1 MIFMGFKKY
10 LKPLLLFLIYEI
22 FWFSVASVIR
32 SFFPA
37 TFAFSLS
44 PFIPTESIIIEL
56 LMIFTIIIPFGGLL
70 GYIMGGYI
78 LAPFFL
84 YIHKKV
90 FGSKFVYAIQEKPE
104 VRSINIFYKSFF
116 PILLSINITFMML
129 SPEVMQVILSSEFL
143 SIITSLSIESIQKIV
158 SLFILLPISFTITM
172 FLFSSIWFLKNSGI
186 LYSNEKKVESIS
198 EPFVIRSVGGWFHTL
213 LKGYAGIGVLITYF
227 LVIIDLIRS
236 FLITINTIFLVISL
250 LLWFLVL
257 IMLLLATIPSLILN
271 EIIRIK
277 SGNYVRRFG
286 ERLGIKERVRVQFN
300 MAFEYENKTE
310 KDNLN

>member
-1 MIFMGFKKY
+1 MIFMGFTKY

-22 FWFSVASVIR
+22 FWIMVASVVN

-37 TFAFSLS
+37 TLAFSLS
-44 PFIPTESIIIEL
+44 PFIPTDAIIIEL
-56 LMIFTIIIPFGGLL
+56 LFIFTILIPLGGLL

-90 FGSKFVYAIQEKPE
+90 FGSKFIYAIQEKQE

-143 SIITSLSIESIQKIV
+143 SITTSLSIESIQKIL

-236 FLITINTIFLVISL
+236 FLITINTIFLAISL
-250 LLWFLVL
+250 ILWFLVL

-286 ERLGIKERVRVQFN
+286 ERIGIKEKVRVQFN
-300 MAFEYENKTE
+300 MELEFEAEPE
-310 KDNLN
+310 DRIFS